1 MLPGDF
7 ANLCTRNCAVYL
19 NYFAGMAE
27 LGELNYIQCGTF
39 VRIDK

>member
-7 ANLCTRNCAVYL
+7 TNLCTRNCAVYL
-19 NYFAGMAE
+19 NYLGFIEMR
-27 LGELNYIQCGTF
+27 GELNYIQCGTF